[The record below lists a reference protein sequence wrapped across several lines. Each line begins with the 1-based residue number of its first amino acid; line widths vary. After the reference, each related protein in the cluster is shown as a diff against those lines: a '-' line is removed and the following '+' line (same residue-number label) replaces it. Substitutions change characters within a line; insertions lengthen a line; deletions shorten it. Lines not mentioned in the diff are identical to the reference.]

1 MVNQFNLERRLEQ
14 QRINGHWT
22 RISTTVEFLAGSRRR
37 GGATG
42 KAFGLAISR
51 SRVQI
56 LLEATLRNNLRQV
69 VYTYV
74 LCASVTKQYNLVPAK
89 GR

>member
-1 MVNQFNLERRLEQ
+1 MCAYITEKFNKTTTNLKLKSFAITTTER
-14 QRINGHWT
+14 W
-22 RISTTVEFLAGSRRR
+22 R

-51 SRVQI
+51 LRVQMQ
-56 LLEATLRNNLRQV
+56 LEATLRNNLRQV
-69 VYTYV
+69 VHTSH
-74 LCASVTKQYNLVPAK
+74 LCASVSKQYNLVPAK

>member
-1 MVNQFNLERRLEQ
+1 VVRVAR
-14 QRINGHWT
+14 T
-22 RISTTVEFLAGSRRR
+22 RS
-37 GGATG
+37 GATG

-51 SRVQI
+51 LRVQI
-56 LLEATLRNNLRQV
+56 LLETTLRNNLRQV

-74 LCASVTKQYNLVPAK
+74 PLTKQYNLVPAK